1 VAFHNPH
8 NPNGV
13 TYQGI
18 PDATIQQ
25 WYSQVLLAEVQVA
38 SGGKGEAFSYAQ
50 GEGSRSVTYTRAN
63 LDALIRMKIV
73 LKAEL
78 VARGLLTHARRARR
92 SIGFS
97 Y

>member
-1 VAFHNPH
+1 VSFH
-8 NPNGV
+8 NPNGN

-18 PDATIQQ
+18 PDSTIQQ
-25 WYSQVLLAEVQVA
+25 WYSQVLQAEVLVA
-38 SGGKGEAFSYAQ
+38 SGGKGEAFSYSQ
-50 GEGSRSVTYTRAN
+50 GEGTRSVTYTRAN
-63 LDALIRMKIV
+63 FDVLIRMKIA

-78 VARGLLTHARRARR
+78 SARGLLTHNRRARR

>member
-1 VAFHNPH
+1 VSFR
-8 NPNGV
+8 NPNGD

-25 WYSQVLLAEVQVA
+25 WYSQVLQAEVLVA
-38 SGGKGEAFSYAQ
+38 SGGKGEAFSYSQ
-50 GEGSRSVTYTRAN
+50 GEGTRSVTYTRAN
-63 LDALIRMKIV
+63 FDALIRMKIV

-78 VARGLLTHARRARR
+78 SWRGLLTHSRRSRR
-92 SIGFS
+92 SIGFF